1 VVVTALLICF
11 QFSLIENIL
20 CVQRIAKVLSD
31 ISRCAEGVEKVKF
44 GRRDRSRMEPLF
56 ANIVGPY
63 YRRDA
68 IGRVVVEDG
77 LARME
82 PRGQGLHTRALKGAS
97 DALTHAHALLSEIG
111 NININFA
118 NISIVQE
125 YRRDAIGRVVIEDG
139 LARMEPRGAGLHA
152 RAIKGARDALARVSG
167 LLSQGGDALGG
178 ALSSLKNL
186 MGPQYR
192 RDAIGRVVTE
202 DGLVRIYGHPE
213 LHTVTISSI
222 KAAVASAISNLRAL
236 QDGMMPSW
244 PTSSSVGSLLK
255 YRGLVLKYVLKYLTS
270 RNIRCRARG

>member
-1 VVVTALLICF
+1 M
-11 QFSLIENIL
+11 
-20 CVQRIAKVLSD
+20 
-31 ISRCAEGVEKVKF
+31 KF

-111 NININFA
+111 NIKIIGNINFG
-118 NISIVQE
+118 NISIVQQE

-152 RAIKGARDALARVSG
+152 RAIKGATDALARVSG

-178 ALSSLKNL
+178 ALSSLQNL

-202 DGLVRIYGHPE
+202 DGLVRIYGQPE

-222 KAAVASAISNLRAL
+222 KAAVANAISNLKAL
-236 QDGMMPSW
+236 QDGMIDGLPSW

-255 YRGLVLKYVLKYLTS
+255 YRGLVLKYLTL
-270 RNIRCRARG
+270 RTKIPDEP

>member
-1 VVVTALLICF
+1 VLPDTLR
-11 QFSLIENIL
+11 
-20 CVQRIAKVLSD
+20 CV
-31 ISRCAEGVEKVKF
+31 EGVQKVKF

-56 ANIVGPY
+56 ANVIGPY

-111 NININFA
+111 NIKIIGKIHFE

-125 YRRDAIGRVVIEDG
+125 YRRDAIGRLVVQDG
-139 LARMEPRGAGLHA
+139 LSRMEPRGAGLHA

-167 LLSQGGDALGG
+167 LLSQGGDALSG
-178 ALSSLKNL
+178 ALSSLQNL

-222 KAAVASAISNLRAL
+222 KAAVANAISNLKAL
-236 QDGMMPSW
+236 QDGMIDGMPSW

-255 YRGLVLKYVLKYLTS
+255 YRGLVLKYLTL
-270 RNIRCRARG
+270 RTKIPDEP